1 MRRGYAPAAREQTM
15 TRDNTRGFTLIELM
29 IVVAI
34 VAIIAAIAYPSYQRS
49 VLKSHRADVESMLTA
64 DAQILERCYTQYFSY
79 NNNTCP
85 TLTTTSEHGYYSLT
99 SPAASIAAAAFVLTA
114 TAQGN
119 QTRDTSCIT
128 FKLDNT
134 GKKSAFSSAG
144 TDNSTTCWGQ

>member
-15 TRDNTRGFTLIELM
+15 TRNNSRGFTLIELM

-34 VAIIAAIAYPSYQRS
+34 VAIIAAIAYPSYERS
-49 VLKSHRADVESMLTA
+49 VLKAHRSDVESMLTQ
-64 DAQILERCYTQYFSY
+64 DAQILERCYTQYFTY
-79 NNNTCP
+79 NNNACP
-85 TLTTTSEHGYYSLT
+85 SLTTTSEHGYYSL
-99 SPAASIAAAAFVLTA
+99 AAGSIAAAAYVLTA

-134 GKKSAFSSAG
+134 GKKSAFSSGG

>member
-1 MRRGYAPAAREQTM
+1 M
-15 TRDNTRGFTLIELM
+15 TRNNSRGFTLIELM

-34 VAIIAAIAYPSYQRS
+34 VAIIAAIAYPSYERS
-49 VLKSHRADVESMLTA
+49 VLKSHRADVESMLTQ

-79 NNNTCP
+79 TNNACP
-85 TLTTTSEHGYYSLT
+85 SLTTTSEHGYYSL
-99 SPAASIAAAAFVLTA
+99 ASTIAAAAYVLTA

-119 QTRDTSCIT
+119 QTRDTSCFT

-134 GKKSAFSSAG
+134 GKKSAFSSGG

>member
-15 TRDNTRGFTLIELM
+15 TRNNSRGFTLIELM

-49 VLKSHRADVESMLTA
+49 VLKAHRSDVESMLTQ
-64 DAQILERCYTQYFSY
+64 DAQILERCYTQYFTY
-79 NNNTCP
+79 NNGACP
-85 TLTTTSEHGYYSLT
+85 TLTTTSEHGYYSL
-99 SPAASIAAAAFVLTA
+99 ASTITAAAFVLTA

-134 GKKSAFSSAG
+134 GKKSAFSSGG